1 MEELT
6 KLMKSH
12 FETLNQKEFDHD
24 WKEIKSKSCS
34 SEFDL
39 DELIKHQYS
48 FKYSAEL
55 IIPEKKKL
63 NFLNSIN
70 NPSFNSD
77 FLFYNYDNRRSF
89 FI

>member
-1 MEELT
+1 M
-6 KLMKSH
+6 
-12 FETLNQKEFDHD
+12 
-24 WKEIKSKSCS
+24 
-34 SEFDL
+34 FDL